1 MKKIMVVSDTHKHH
15 RNLARALEQAGTPDL
30 LIHLGDAEGYE
41 DYIADMA
48 GCPLEI
54 VSGNNDF
61 FSMSGQRKG
70 DTDRKVQGAA
80 HTWTLL
86 LCQCGTGDTAQR
98 SL

>member
-54 VSGNNDF
+54 VSDVYKRQVRGGIYGAVVCG
-61 FSMSGQRKG
+61 SRK
-70 DTDRKVQGAA
+70 TFRVQFR
-80 HTWTLL
+80 T
-86 LCQCGTGDTAQR
+86 CIYNV
-98 SL
+98 